1 MISAQEARKKTY
13 DYNMNRAKIVRV
25 LGKINEKIKNACN
38 MGISYIFV
46 EQTQFKD
53 LTCEQ
58 TNSLIS
64 EIKEYG
70 YNVTPKLESHKNIAI
85 ECKTGYEISW

>member
-1 MISAQEARKKTY
+1 MISAQEARKKT
-13 DYNMNRAKIVRV
+13 DEYNMNRAKIVRV
-25 LGKINEKIKNACN
+25 LCKINEQIEKACN
-38 MGISYIFV
+38 MGISCIFV

-64 EIKEYG
+64 ELKEYE

-85 ECKTGYEISW
+85 NCQTGYEISW